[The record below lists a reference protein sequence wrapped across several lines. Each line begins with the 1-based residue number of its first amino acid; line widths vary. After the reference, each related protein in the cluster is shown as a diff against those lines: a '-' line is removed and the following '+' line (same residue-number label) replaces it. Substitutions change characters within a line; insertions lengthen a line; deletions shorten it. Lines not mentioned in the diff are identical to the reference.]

1 MLDTIYVYSDDL
13 KKKSISAFE
22 YWVLGT
28 LFRQRKRIK
37 REEIKDI
44 WFNAFLVDIEHNEE
58 WSNP

>member
-37 REEIKDI
+37 REEIEDI
-44 WFNAFLVDIEHNEE
+44 WFNAF
-58 WSNP
+58 

>member
-22 YWVLGT
+22 YWELGT

-37 REEIKDI
+37 GEEIKDI
-44 WFNAFLVDIEHNEE
+44 WFNAF
-58 WSNP
+58 